1 MSDGISASVQ
11 ALGALDVSLQATA
24 NNIANVST
32 EGFRSARA
40 DFSDGPGGQGVQVAS
55 ISRADSSGVDLPREM
70 VGLMQ
75 VDQAYTANA
84 SMIRTADETTGTV
97 LNMIA

>member
-1 MSDGISASVQ
+1 MSDGTSASVQ

-32 EGFRSARA
+32 EGYRSARV
-40 DFSDGPGGQGVQVAS
+40 DFSDGSGGQGVQVAS
-55 ISRADSSGVDLPREM
+55 VSRSESSGVDLPSEM

-75 VDQAYTANA
+75 IDQAYTANIA
-84 SMIRTADETTGTV
+84 MIRTADETTGTV